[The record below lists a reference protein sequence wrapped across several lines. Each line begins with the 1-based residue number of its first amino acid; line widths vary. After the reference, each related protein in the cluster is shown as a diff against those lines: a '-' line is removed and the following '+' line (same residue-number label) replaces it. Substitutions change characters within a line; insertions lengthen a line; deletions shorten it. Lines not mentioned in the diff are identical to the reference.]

1 MCVFI
6 NHGIWSCQFPL
17 WNCRSH
23 LPPDG
28 QRMTTLAGTNPSSTL
43 CDPAVPSLQSHSCV
57 PPGALQVLLHLS
69 GLLLDACERGQT
81 STARS
86 HTRHSFQKSPRSVSL
101 CPPTGLTSSGS
112 CCGYAAFE
120 HGNKYPGRI
129 HGKGRNI
136 YFHARFLKLPSIVTW
151 PISLVLWW
159 QSVLWGLDM

>member
-101 CPPTGLTSSGS
+101 CPPQAWPPVAPAVVMQHLSTVINTRGGS
-112 CCGYAAFE
+112 IEREEIFIFTHSFWNY
-120 HGNKYPGRI
+120 H
-129 HGKGRNI
+129 
-136 YFHARFLKLPSIVTW
+136 L
-151 PISLVLWW
+151 
-159 QSVLWGLDM
+159 